1 MKRQRLEGSNV
12 LMFFISW
19 YPTSEFCELSNA
31 SASELITAMTQ
42 SFAALIEFARS
53 PPSRKDVSRERGA
66 NAARCTVHVALQAVC
81 CAAKSRCMLYARR
94 RVVRASRPSKAQRE
108 LGPADCRG
116 VLH

>member
-1 MKRQRLEGSNV
+1 
-12 LMFFISW
+12 MFFISW

-66 NAARCTVHVALQAVC
+66 NAARCTVHVALQAGVLCRKITLYVVCPASC
-81 CAAKSRCMLYARR
+81 CAGI
-94 RVVRASRPSKAQRE
+94 PPE
-108 LGPADCRG
+108 
-116 VLH
+116 